1 VAPHG
6 GIWPGD
12 RRRFQYIEGS
22 VLERE
27 GNNVLDS
34 FKGIRKMLPGKTFG
48 NDDFDSSE
56 IISGI
61 PIALR

>member
-1 VAPHG
+1 
-6 GIWPGD
+6 
-12 RRRFQYIEGS
+12 

-34 FKGIRKMLPGKTFG
+34 FKGVRKVLPGKTFG

-61 PIALR
+61 PIALG